1 MTDGSGRP
9 FLLDVMFIIS
19 LRGSFPFKLI
29 VSKLISLLAVLVG
42 TFAGFT

>member
-9 FLLDVMFIIS
+9 FLLDLKFIIP